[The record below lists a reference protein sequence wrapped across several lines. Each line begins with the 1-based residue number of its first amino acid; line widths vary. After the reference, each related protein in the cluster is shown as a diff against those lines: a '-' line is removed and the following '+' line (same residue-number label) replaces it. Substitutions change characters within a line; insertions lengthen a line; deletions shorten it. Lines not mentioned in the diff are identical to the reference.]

1 MNYDPDLLL
10 QLAKLVEAKPSSDVL
25 LIDQIQIPD
34 IARDQLIEHLKL
46 LVEAH
51 FILATVQYAGDRAIE
66 VRITSPTLKAQQ
78 FLAYVRDNERW
89 RNFLREAR
97 SDAAGLVTREGFLL
111 ALANHFPN
119 YL

>member
-1 MNYDPDLLL
+1 MNYDPGLLL
-10 QLAKLVEAKPSSDVL
+10 RLAKLVEAKPSSDVL

-34 IARDQLIEHLKL
+34 TARGQIIDHLKL

-78 FLAYVRDNERW
+78 FLVFARDNEW
-89 RNFLREAR
+89 WKNFLRHAR
-97 SDAAGLVTREGFLL
+97 SDDAGLVTREGFLL
-111 ALANHFPN
+111 ALANYFPN